1 MKEGIVSEMMNALKT
16 GSEEEYAAF
25 LKECEA
31 ITPSVKDKLV
41 EDAVLKKAVEDAGYT
56 VKGIQ

>member
-1 MKEGIVSEMMNALKT
+1 MCPLQSPCGKSAQRPVVDLDKGT
-16 GSEEEYAAF
+16 AAVTST
-25 LKECEA
+25 E
-31 ITPSVKDKLV
+31 PV

>member
-1 MKEGIVSEMMNALKT
+1 MEKALNDLPGVQAVVDLDKGT
-16 GSEEEYAAF
+16 AAVTST
-25 LKECEA
+25 E
-31 ITPSVKDKLV
+31 PV